1 MFPSYHGKV
10 DVAGV
15 HLHVDLLVDVSL
27 AVGVEVLAD
36 LGQGHLEDFF
46 GFFWVR
52 KRRGVLKL
60 LFSCF

>member
-10 DVAGV
+10 DLADV
-15 HLHVDLLVDVSL
+15 HFHVELLVDVSL

-46 GFFWVR
+46 GFLS
-52 KRRGVLKL
+52 G
-60 LFSCF
+60 